1 MPVGRPTIATPEILD
16 AICDRI
22 AEGESLRDICA
33 CDDMPGRTA
42 VLKWLANDAEF
53 ASQYARAREAQGDVM
68 DDMIMAEALSCD
80 ASNAAAARVRIDAF
94 KWRAG
99 KLKPKVYGEK
109 VEHTGTIRSELV
121 QLTPTEANL

>member
-1 MPVGRPTIATPEILD
+1 MAGGRPTLATPELLE

-42 VLKWLANDAEF
+42 VLKWLASDPEF
-53 ASQYARAREAQGDVM
+53 AGLYTRAREAQGDVM

-80 ASNAAAARVRIDAF
+80 NDNAMATRVRIDAF
-94 KWRAG
+94 KWRAA
-99 KLKPKVYGEK
+99 KLKPRVYGDKTET
-109 VEHTGTIRSELV
+109 VATVRHELV
-121 QLTPTEANL
+121 QLTPDEANL